1 MTLLEKKIILSELI
15 IRHAVDGLKKKE
27 VNVLWSGGKDST
39 VVLHIVRSMY
49 GLVPFTV
56 TFADCTYQF
65 REVYGFVKRLTK
77 EWDLNLDT
85 LRYGSPEALS
95 RFEES
100 GRKNKKILSREKLK
114 ASREY
119 VRTRGIKASISGIR
133 WYEHFHR
140 INRFQGKTGGVLMAY
155 PILHWTRD
163 DVWEYI
169 KMNNVP
175 YLSLYDQG
183 YSHIDLEPFSFKDGF
198 HPPI

>member
-1 MTLLEKKIILSELI
+1 MNLLAKKVILSELI
-15 IRHAVDGLKKKE
+15 IRHAVDKVKKQE

-39 VVLHIVRSMY
+39 VVLHIIKNMY
-49 GLVPFTV
+49 GSIPFTV

-65 REVYGFVKRLTK
+65 REVYGFVDRLTK
-77 EWDLNLDT
+77 EWNLQLDT
-85 LRYGSPEALS
+85 LRYGSPDALR

-119 VRTRGIKASISGIR
+119 VKARNIRVSISGIR

-140 INRFQGKTGGVLMAY
+140 INRFHGKSNGVLMAY

-163 DVWEYI
+163 DIWDYI
-169 KMNNVP
+169 RIHKVP
-175 YLSLYDQG
+175 YLPLYDQG
-183 YSHIDLEPFSFKDGF
+183 YSHIDLEPFSLKDGF
-198 HPPI
+198 RAPV